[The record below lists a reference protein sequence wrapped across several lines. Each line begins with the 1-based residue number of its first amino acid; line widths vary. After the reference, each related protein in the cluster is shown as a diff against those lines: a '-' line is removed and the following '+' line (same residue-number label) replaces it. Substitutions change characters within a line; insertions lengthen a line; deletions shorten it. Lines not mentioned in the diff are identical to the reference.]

1 MTPKQFRD
9 AIARLGLSQEAAGE
23 FFGYSAR
30 QGQRWAN
37 NERPVPVAV
46 AIAIRLMIRY
56 EIKPDD
62 MPSP

>member
-9 AIARLGLSQEAAGE
+9 AIDHLGLSQEAAGV

-46 AIAIRLMIRY
+46 AKLLRLMIRLGL
-56 EIKPDD
+56 
-62 MPSP
+62 SPEEV